1 MRYTGNICDVC
12 KNPFTDTDD
21 VVVCPECATPH
32 HRECYRENGGCVN
45 EHLHG
50 ENFTWTPSVQA
61 SVATDEAPKAHTVTC
76 PNCSAQVPSGTEVCP
91 NCGMKFVVFGKNL
104 VEIMENLEAENQ
116 KADNNDQTQDTD
128 SEDIFRG
135 PYPQNDKTLG
145 HKTNTLGVF
154 MRGNAD
160 YYIRKFKKKDMGG
173 GLGFNFAAFF
183 FGPYW
188 FFYRKLYKPG
198 IIFLTI
204 EVCISLFATPAVT
217 NYYNFC
223 VNTFPSLNL
232 DDPAVLESAV
242 AAISGDVG
250 TLMIATTLNIIVGI
264 LCGLLANKH
273 YLTYTLSALKHIG
286 KTAKNREEKVSFFS
300 KFGGV
305 SWLAVLICYFGQQ
318 LLVSLASF
326 FM

>member
-1 MRYTGNICDVC
+1 MRYKGNICDVC
-12 KNPFTDTDD
+12 KSSFADTDD
-21 VVVCPECATPH
+21 IVVCPECATPH
-32 HRECYRENGGCVN
+32 HRECYSANAGCVN
-45 EHLHG
+45 EHLHS
-50 ENFTWTPSVQA
+50 EDFTWTPSVQA
-61 SVATDEAPKAHTVTC
+61 AETTQEVPEEHTIAC
-76 PNCSAQVPSGTEVCP
+76 PNCSAQVPTGTEACP

-104 VEIMENLEAENQ
+104 VEIMENLEAES
-116 KADNNDQTQDTD
+116 QTAINSSATD
-128 SEDIFRG
+128 EDIFRG

-160 YYIRKFKKKDMGG
+160 YYIRKFKSKDLGG

-198 IIFLTI
+198 IILLTI
-204 EVCISLFATPAVT
+204 GVCISLLSAPAANNYIEFFKNVLPTLNPQDSVAVEAAFA
-217 NYYNFC
+217 
-223 VNTFPSLNL
+223 
-232 DDPAVLESAV
+232 D
-242 AAISGDVG
+242 ISGDLTV
-250 TLMIATTLNIIVGI
+250 LIISAAVNLI
-264 LCGLLANKH
+264 ISIVCGLLANKN
-273 YLTYTLSALKHIG
+273 YLTYTLTALKHIG
-286 KTAKNREEKVSFFS
+286 KTAKTREEKVSFFS

-305 SWLAVLICYFGQQ
+305 SWLAVLMCYLSQQ